1 MFRPNP
7 DQYYIP
13 EDKKYPSWVQKLYNE
28 QEEVQTRVW
37 LLEGLENLSEA
48 DEITVDIEL
57 CRLYD
62 RLNEIRSQL
71 GDYA

>member
-1 MFRPNP
+1 MYIAGL

-13 EDKKYPSWVQKLYNE
+13 SDTKYPSWVQKLYNE

-62 RLNEIRSQL
+62 RLNEIHSQL
-71 GDYA
+71 WDYA

>member
-13 EDKKYPSWVQKLYNE
+13 EDKKYPSWVQKLYDE

>member
-1 MFRPNP
+1 MYIAGL

-13 EDKKYPSWVQKLYNE
+13 EDKKYPSWVQRLYNE
-28 QEEVQTRVW
+28 QDEAQER
-37 LLEGLENLSEA
+37 LDCLEKAVVPEA
-48 DEITVDIEL
+48 DWQTVEDEMTK
-57 CRLYD
+57 LYD

>member
-1 MFRPNP
+1 MYIAGL

-13 EDKKYPSWVQKLYNE
+13 EDKYYPSWVQKLYDE
-28 QEEVQTRVW
+28 QDEAQKRLDCLYKAVVP
-37 LLEGLENLSEA
+37 EA
-48 DEITVDIEL
+48 DWQTVEDEMTK
-57 CRLYD
+57 LYD

>member
-1 MFRPNP
+1 MYIAGL

-13 EDKKYPSWVQKLYNE
+13 EDKKYPSWVQKLYDE
-28 QEEVQTRVW
+28 QDKAQER
-37 LLEGLENLSEA
+37 LNCLEMAVVPEA
-48 DEITVDIEL
+48 DWQTVEDEMTK
-57 CRLYD
+57 LYD

>member
-1 MFRPNP
+1 MYIAGL

-13 EDKKYPSWVQKLYNE
+13 EDKKYPSWVQKLYDE
-28 QEEVQTRVW
+28 QDQAQERLNCLYKAVVP
-37 LLEGLENLSEA
+37 EA
-48 DEITVDIEL
+48 DWQTVEDEMT
-57 CRLYD
+57 RLYD

>member
-1 MFRPNP
+1 MYIAGL

-13 EDKKYPSWVQKLYNE
+13 EDKKYPSWVQKLYDE
-28 QEEVQTRVW
+28 QDQAQER
-37 LLEGLENLSEA
+37 LNCLEKAVVPEA
-48 DEITVDIEL
+48 DWQTVENEMTK
-57 CRLYD
+57 LYD

>member
-1 MFRPNP
+1 MYIAGL

-13 EDKKYPSWVQKLYNE
+13 EDKTYPSWVQKLYDE
-28 QEEVQTRVW
+28 QDEAQKR
-37 LLEGLENLSEA
+37 LDCLEKAVVPEA
-48 DEITVDIEL
+48 DWQTVEDEMT
-57 CRLYD
+57 RLYD

>member
-1 MFRPNP
+1 MYIAGL
-7 DQYYIP
+7 DQYYTP

-48 DEITVDIEL
+48 DEITVEIEL

>member
-1 MFRPNP
+1 MYIAGL

-13 EDKKYPSWVQKLYNE
+13 EDKKYPSWVQKLYDE
-28 QEEVQTRVW
+28 QDQAQKRLDCLEKAVVPEQDWQTV
-37 LLEGLENLSEA
+37 E
-48 DEITVDIEL
+48 DEMT
-57 CRLYD
+57 RLYD

>member
-1 MFRPNP
+1 MYIAGL

-13 EDKKYPSWVQKLYNE
+13 SDTKYPSWVQKLYDE
-28 QEEVQTRVW
+28 QDQAQER
-37 LLEGLENLSEA
+37 LDCLEMAVVPEA
-48 DEITVDIEL
+48 DWQTVEDEMTK
-57 CRLYD
+57 LYD

>member
-1 MFRPNP
+1 MFRSNP

-13 EDKKYPSWVQKLYNE
+13 EDKKYPSWVQKLYDE
-28 QEEVQTRVW
+28 QDQAQERLDRLEKAVVQ
-37 LLEGLENLSEA
+37 EA
-48 DEITVDIEL
+48 DWQTVEDEMTK
-57 CRLYD
+57 LYD

>member
-1 MFRPNP
+1 MYIAGL

-13 EDKKYPSWVQKLYNE
+13 EDKKYPSWVQKLYDE
-28 QEEVQTRVW
+28 QDQAQER
-37 LLEGLENLSEA
+37 LDCLEMAVVPEA
-48 DEITVDIEL
+48 DWQTVEDEMTK
-57 CRLYD
+57 LYD